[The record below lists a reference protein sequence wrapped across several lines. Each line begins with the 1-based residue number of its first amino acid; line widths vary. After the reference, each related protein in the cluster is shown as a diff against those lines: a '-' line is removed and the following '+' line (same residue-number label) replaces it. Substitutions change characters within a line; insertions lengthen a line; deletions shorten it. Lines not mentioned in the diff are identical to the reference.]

1 MHKNYTCMNTLPYT
15 VLYTCIYNAFS
26 TAHASTSKQ
35 KQKPKHE
42 TNIDREVEMKTSDI
56 LIAPF
61 DIIFASQGFT
71 IHFAPLV
78 EKQHRVDR
86 KPLVCEDVFYIKANE
101 FKLN

>member
-71 IHFAPLV
+71 IHSAPRRS
-78 EKQHRVDR
+78 EGQSHI
-86 KPLVCEDVFYIKANE
+86 P
-101 FKLN
+101 